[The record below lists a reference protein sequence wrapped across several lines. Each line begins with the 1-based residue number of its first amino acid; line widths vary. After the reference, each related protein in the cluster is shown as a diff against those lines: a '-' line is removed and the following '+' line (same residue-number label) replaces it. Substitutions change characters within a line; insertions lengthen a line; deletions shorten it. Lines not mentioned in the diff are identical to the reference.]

1 MEKLSKKRIIGLICL
16 AALALILAGC
26 TATPDDSGRNQ
37 AGIGATVEGPF
48 PMRTTAPPQEA
59 TDTLAP
65 IITPEGGVVS
75 PGLTTPAPWGGIVT
89 PDPSGFVTPTATWGG
104 GVISL
109 TVSPSIQPEPT
120 SSLLRLGS
128 EGAAV
133 RSLQQRLK
141 DLRYYT
147 GSVDG
152 DFGNATETALK
163 AFQRRNNLSA
173 DGIAGSATLNRLN
186 SSQALPA
193 TPTPQPTPRVT
204 PTPRPTATP
213 VVNPNVY
220 LKNGASGSD
229 VRRMQQRL
237 IELGYLSGTATG
249 RFNDVTEQA
258 VYAFQRRNVSYADGI
273 AGPLTLE
280 KLYSS
285 SARSTSSSAG
295 VIGMTL
301 ERGVRDSAAVRTMQQ
316 RLKELRFYTGAVD
329 GDFGISTETAVKEF
343 QAANNLRVDGRAGE
357 STLNRLFSSDANG
370 PGSVT
375 PTPRPPSAGTP
386 TPIPFYVDVTP
397 NPQGGY
403 VTLREG
409 NSGALVRNLQQALKD
424 QGYFNLTVDG
434 LYGVGTSESVRE
446 FQRRKGL
453 SQDGVAGPATQRIL
467 FEGNYPSGS

>member
-1 MEKLSKKRIIGLICL
+1 MEKRTKKRLAGLIIL
-16 AALALILAGC
+16 AAIAVILAGC

-48 PMRTTAPPQEA
+48 PMRSTAPPQIA
-59 TDTLAP
+59 TATVAP
-65 IITPEGGVVS
+65 IVTP
-75 PGLTTPAPWGGIVT
+75 PGTGSLGTTTLSPWGINT
-89 PDPSGFVTPTATWGG
+89 PDPSGFITPTATWGG
-104 GVISL
+104 GIISL
-109 TVSPSIQPEPT
+109 TVSPSITPQPT
-120 SSLLRLGS
+120 SSVLKLGA
-128 EGAAV
+128 EGPAV

-141 DLRYYT
+141 DLGYYK

-152 DFGNATETALK
+152 DFGAGTESALK
-163 AFQRRNNLSA
+163 QFQSRNRLTV
-173 DGIAGSATLNRLN
+173 DGIAGPATLNRLN
-186 SSQALPA
+186 SSQALP
-193 TPTPQPTPRVT
+193 PTPSPRPTPRVT

-213 VVNPNVY
+213 RVNPNVF
-220 LKNGASGSD
+220 LRNGSTGAD
-229 VRRMQQRL
+229 VRRLQERL
-237 IELGYLSGTATG
+237 IDLGYLSGNPTG

-273 AGPLTLE
+273 AGPMTLE

-285 SARSTSSSAG
+285 SARGTSSSVG
-295 VIGMTL
+295 VIGVTL
-301 ERGVRDSAAVRTMQQ
+301 ERGMRDSAAVRRLQQ
-316 RLKELRFYTGAVD
+316 RLKELRFYNGAVD
-329 GDFGISTETAVKEF
+329 GDFGISTETAVKDF
-343 QAANNLRVDGRAGE
+343 QAANGLTTDGKAGE
-357 STLNRLFSSDANG
+357 TTLNRLFSSDANG
-370 PGSVT
+370 AGSG
-375 PTPRPPSAGTP
+375 TPRPPSAGTP

-434 LYGVGTSESVRE
+434 LYGVGTSDSVRE